1 MRGKSDILSKLRRR
15 TIHAVR
21 EASSIIGLNER
32 LFREARGARML
43 IYHGICLRDHTRFN
57 PIFLTRDMFESHLKF
72 YKKYF
77 NVVSLDDYFS
87 GRFNNDCFNVCITFD
102 DGYANNYKYVLPL
115 LEKYEAPAA
124 FFVTA
129 IRDAGYDIL
138 WNDFLGVVTKY
149 GPQKLIYEN
158 VAYQKDKHGKY
169 KDMVSGKTLV
179 DYLKENG
186 FERKKLMMEK
196 WRDLFPSNKQDEDY
210 WLQMTGEEIRLLSS
224 SPFVS
229 IGSHGYFHNRMDN
242 LPVQEAVEDM
252 KCSREFLEKVTG
264 KKIKALAFPYGSYS
278 RRLVEEAKKLGYE
291 QLLAMDFHYPE
302 DEDDEIMRER
312 FTVNP
317 FISLNNQMYATVTGR
332 YE

>member
-1 MRGKSDILSKLRRR
+1 MRGKSDILSKLRRK

-21 EASSIIGLNER
+21 DASSIMGLNER
-32 LFREARGARML
+32 FFRDARGARML
-43 IYHGICLRDHTRFN
+43 IYHGICLSDHTRFN
-57 PIFLTRDMFESHLKF
+57 PIFLTRDMFEAHLEF

-77 NVVSLDDYFS
+77 SVLSLDDYFS
-87 GRFNNDCFNVCITFD
+87 GRFNDDRFNICITFD

-115 LEKYEAPAA
+115 LEKYEVPAA
-124 FFVTA
+124 FFITA

-149 GPQKLIYEN
+149 GPQKLTYEN
-158 VAYQKDKHGKY
+158 AAYQKDKHGKY
-169 KDMVSGKTLV
+169 REVDSGKALV

-186 FERKKLMMEK
+186 FERKKLLMER
-196 WRDLFPSNKQDEDY
+196 WHHLFPSNKHEEDY
-210 WLQMTGEEIRLLSS
+210 WMQMTGEEIRLLSS
-224 SPFVS
+224 SKFVS

-242 LPVQEAVEDM
+242 LSVEEAVEDM
-252 KCSREFLEKVTG
+252 KSSRQFLEKITG

-291 QLLAMDFHYPE
+291 QLLAMDFHYP
-302 DEDDEIMRER
+302 DDERDESMRER